1 MPVLGIDIGT
11 TACKAVLLRDD
22 GQLLAQ
28 AEWFH
33 DLISPHVGW
42 AEEDPEDWW
51 RGVVATVRQVL
62 RERDASGVRALG
74 VSGMVPTLLLLDA
87 AGAPIRRSIQQNDA
101 RAVDEIRFFK
111 EQFSEDELFR
121 CTGAT
126 WNQQV
131 IPPKLLWLRRNEPE
145 SWRRMS
151 RLCGSYEYLTGRL
164 TGAPAYAEAN
174 WALESGMWNVLEEAW
189 LKPVLALLDLP
200 PEALASVRRPHEIV
214 GEVTRPVADETG
226 LHTSTRVIAGSADHI
241 AAALAAGL
249 TTEGEAVLK
258 LGGAGDFLY
267 AIVGFRP
274 LRELFIDYHDLPGL
288 FIING
293 CMATSGSAV
302 KWFRDSFRPGVSY
315 AELDQAAA
323 RVPPGSNGLVL
334 LPYFL
339 GEKTPLHDPQARGTV
354 LGLTLSHT
362 PAHLYRAILESV
374 AFAFRHHVEVLETAG
389 HRISRFFIVDGGA
402 RSGLWREITA
412 SILGRE
418 VYHLAGGHT
427 GSAYGV
433 ASVAGVAAGLW
444 SWQDIKARVKIAGVT
459 EPDREAAAVY
469 ADLYAVYRETYRRLK
484 DLYPRLK
491 TVVPGQKNVAQGLMG
506 SHAGRA

>member
-1 MPVLGIDIGT
+1 MAVLGIDIGT
-11 TACKAVLLRDD
+11 TACKAVLLDD
-22 GQLLAQ
+22 HGEALAQ
-28 AEWFH
+28 AECLH
-33 DLISPHVGW
+33 DLMSPHVGW

-62 RERDASGVRALG
+62 RERNASGVKALG
-74 VSGMVPTLLLLDA
+74 VSGMVPALLLLDA
-87 AGAPIRRSIQQNDA
+87 AGAPVRRSIQQNDA

-111 EQFSEDELFR
+111 EHFSEDELFR

-145 SWRRMS
+145 SWRRVR
-151 RLCGSYEYLTGRL
+151 RLCGSYEYVTGRL
-164 TGAPAYAEAN
+164 TGAAYTEAN
-174 WALESGMWNVLEEAW
+174 WALESGMWDVLEEAW
-189 LKPVLALLDLP
+189 LKPVLVLLDLP
-200 PEALASVRRPHEIV
+200 PEALAPVQRPHEVV
-214 GEVTRPVADETG
+214 GEVTRPAADETG
-226 LHTSTRVIAGSADHI
+226 LHASTPVIAGSADHV
-241 AAALAAGL
+241 AAALTAGL

-267 AIVGFRP
+267 AITGFRP

-293 CMATSGSAV
+293 CMATSGSVV
-302 KWFRDSFRPGVSY
+302 KWFRDGFWPGVSY

-339 GEKTPLHDPQARGTV
+339 GEKTPLHDPEARGTV

-362 PAHLYRAILESV
+362 PAHLYRAILEGV
-374 AFAFRHHVEVLETAG
+374 AFAFRHHVEVLEAAG
-389 HRISRFFIVDGGA
+389 HRISRFSIVDGGA

-427 GSAYGV
+427 GSAHGV
-433 ASVAGVAAGLW
+433 AFVAGVAAGLW
-444 SWQDIKARVKIAGVT
+444 SWQDIKGQVKIAGVT
-459 EPDREAAAVY
+459 EPDREAAAAY

-484 DLYPRLK
+484 DLYPQLRTAL
-491 TVVPGQKNVAQGLMG
+491 PGQMHLAPGLMG
-506 SHAGRA
+506 SHAGGA